1 MDQQHHFLL
10 VDDSTL
16 DLFINEKM
24 LKVNQMA
31 ASIRKF
37 LDPRECLEFIQSEAS
52 DESYII
58 LLDLQ
63 MPIMNGF
70 GFVEAF
76 QEFHQA
82 LQKRFHIFMLSS
94 TVDTGDIKKAKSM
107 EGIIDILSKP
117 LDPKMLKKL
126 MAEAGLI

>member
-1 MDQQHHFLL
+1 MDQQFNFLL

-31 ASIRKF
+31 SSIRKF
-37 LDPRECLEFIQSEAS
+37 LDPRECLQFIQSENT
-52 DESYII
+52 EETFII

-70 GFVEAF
+70 GFVEAY
-76 QEFHQA
+76 QDLE
-82 LQKRFHIFMLSS
+82 LNIKKKYHIYMLSS
-94 TVDTGDIKKAKSM
+94 TVDTGDIYKAKSM

-126 MAEAGLI
+126 LVEAKFV

>member
-1 MDQQHHFLL
+1 MGQQHHFLL

-37 LDPRECLEFIQSEAS
+37 LDPRECLQFIQSDSS
-52 DESYII
+52 DEIYII

-76 QEFHQA
+76 QE
-82 LQKRFHIFMLSS
+82 LDKKMQKKFHIFMLSS
-94 TVDTGDIKKAKSM
+94 TVDSGDIKKAKSM

-126 MAEAGLI
+126 MVEASLA

>member
-1 MDQQHHFLL
+1 MDQQHNFLL

-37 LDPRECLEFIQSEAS
+37 LDPRDCLQFIQTENTY
-52 DESYII
+52 ETFII

-63 MPIMNGF
+63 MPLMNGF

-76 QEFHQA
+76 QEFEPSM
-82 LQKRFHIFMLSS
+82 QKRYHIFMLSS
-94 TVDTGDIKKAKSM
+94 TVDSGDIQKAKSM

-126 MAEAGLI
+126 LVEAKLA